1 MARPLKLGLDYFPLD
16 TDIDSDDKIQLI
28 EAEFGSK
35 GFAVVI
41 KLLCKVYSDKGYYYN
56 WTEVEKLLF
65 AKKMGESV
73 SLVDEI
79 VKRSVK
85 WGLFEKSV
93 FNQFQVLTSSAIQS
107 RFLEAVN
114 RREKVEMFKEFSLI
128 DVSKY
133 RNVVNVYINRV
144 NVNIG
149 TQSKVKEIKVK
160 EINDAIPSDDE
171 KENPEISIEKDP
183 ETSPKKRNDKVEK
196 LDFQLLLEYLNE
208 KKGRNYRV
216 VPDKVKTKFHSLLKQ
231 GYEKKDIKTA
241 IDNAVKAKNHIENNF
256 QYLTMEFF
264 SRTEKIDMYSNTG
277 KSETVKSKN
286 NKPLG
291 VWSV

>member
-1 MARPLKLGLDYFPLD
+1 MINKEAYYFSHDSNARND
-16 TDIDSDDKIQLI
+16 
-28 EAEFGSK
+28 
-35 GFAVVI
+35 
-41 KLLCKVYSDKGYYYN
+41 
-56 WTEVEKLLF
+56 EKLLAVRMRF
-65 AKKMGESV
+65 GAEGYGIYFMIIERLRDESDNMSIKDYNILAFDFRV
-73 SLVDEI
+73 SADK
-79 VKRSVK
+79 VKSVIEDFE
-85 WGLFEKSV
+85 LFEFTDDKKYFYSQRMLNNMKIKNQKSEKAR
-93 FNQFQVLTSSAIQS
+93 LSA
-107 RFLEAVN
+107 
-114 RREKVEMFKEFSLI
+114 EKRWNKSESNANAMRTHSEGNAIKE
-128 DVSKY
+128 
-133 RNVVNVYINRV
+133 
-144 NVNIG
+144 
-149 TQSKVKEIKVK
+149 SKVKESKVK
-160 EINDAIPSDDE
+160 EINDVLPSDDE
-171 KENPEISIEKDP
+171 KENPEISIEKNP

-208 KKGRNYRV
+208 KTGRNYRV

>member
-1 MARPLKLGLDYFPLD
+1 MINKEAYYFSHDSNARND
-16 TDIDSDDKIQLI
+16 
-28 EAEFGSK
+28 
-35 GFAVVI
+35 
-41 KLLCKVYSDKGYYYN
+41 
-56 WTEVEKLLF
+56 EKLLAVRMRF
-65 AKKMGESV
+65 GAEGYGIYFMIIERLRDESDNMSIKDYNILAFDFRV
-73 SLVDEI
+73 SADK
-79 VKRSVK
+79 VKSVIEDFE
-85 WGLFEKSV
+85 LFEFTDDKKYFYSQRMLNNMKIKNQKSEKAR
-93 FNQFQVLTSSAIQS
+93 LSA
-107 RFLEAVN
+107 
-114 RREKVEMFKEFSLI
+114 EKRWNKSESNANAQRTHCEGNAIKE
-128 DVSKY
+128 SK
-133 RNVVNVYINRV
+133 
-144 NVNIG
+144 G
-149 TQSKVKEIKVK
+149 KESKVK
-160 EINDAIPSDDE
+160 EINDVLPSDDE
-171 KENPEISIEKDP
+171 KENPEISIEKNP

-208 KKGRNYRV
+208 KTGRNYRV

>member
-1 MARPLKLGLDYFPLD
+1 MINKEAYYFSHDSNARND
-16 TDIDSDDKIQLI
+16 
-28 EAEFGSK
+28 
-35 GFAVVI
+35 
-41 KLLCKVYSDKGYYYN
+41 
-56 WTEVEKLLF
+56 EKLLAVRMRF
-65 AKKMGESV
+65 GAEGYGIYFMIIERLRDESDNMSIKDYNILAFDFRV
-73 SLVDEI
+73 SADK
-79 VKRSVK
+79 VKSVIEDFE
-85 WGLFEKSV
+85 LFEFTDDKKYFYSQRMLNNMKIKNQKSEKAR
-93 FNQFQVLTSSAIQS
+93 LSA
-107 RFLEAVN
+107 
-114 RREKVEMFKEFSLI
+114 EKRWNKSESNANAMRTHSEGNAIKE
-128 DVSKY
+128 SK
-133 RNVVNVYINRV
+133 
-144 NVNIG
+144 G
-149 TQSKVKEIKVK
+149 KESKVK
-160 EINDAIPSDDE
+160 EINDVLPSDDE
-171 KENPEISIEKDP
+171 KENPEISIEKNP

-208 KKGRNYRV
+208 KTGRNYRV

>member
-1 MARPLKLGLDYFPLD
+1 MINKEAYYFSHDSNARND
-16 TDIDSDDKIQLI
+16 
-28 EAEFGSK
+28 
-35 GFAVVI
+35 
-41 KLLCKVYSDKGYYYN
+41 
-56 WTEVEKLLF
+56 EKLLAVRMRF
-65 AKKMGESV
+65 GAEGYGIYFMIIERLRDESDNMSIKDYNILAFDFRV
-73 SLVDEI
+73 SADK
-79 VKRSVK
+79 VKSVIEDFE
-85 WGLFEKSV
+85 LFEFTDDKKYFFSQRMLNNMKIKNQKSEKAR
-93 FNQFQVLTSSAIQS
+93 LSA
-107 RFLEAVN
+107 
-114 RREKVEMFKEFSLI
+114 EKRWNKSESNANAMRTHSEGNAIKE
-128 DVSKY
+128 SK
-133 RNVVNVYINRV
+133 
-144 NVNIG
+144 G
-149 TQSKVKEIKVK
+149 KESKVK
-160 EINDAIPSDDE
+160 EINDVLPSDDE
-171 KENPEISIEKDP
+171 KENPEISIEKNP

-208 KKGRNYRV
+208 KTGRNYRV
-216 VPDKVKTKFHSLLKQ
+216 VPYKVKTKFHSLLKQ

>member
-1 MARPLKLGLDYFPLD
+1 MINKEAYYFSHDSNARND
-16 TDIDSDDKIQLI
+16 
-28 EAEFGSK
+28 
-35 GFAVVI
+35 
-41 KLLCKVYSDKGYYYN
+41 
-56 WTEVEKLLF
+56 EKLLAVRMRF
-65 AKKMGESV
+65 GAEGYGIYFMIIERLRDESDNMSIKDYNILAFDFRV
-73 SLVDEI
+73 SADK
-79 VKRSVK
+79 VKSVIEDFE
-85 WGLFEKSV
+85 LFEFTDDKKYFYSQRMLNNMKIKNQKSEKAR
-93 FNQFQVLTSSAIQS
+93 LSA
-107 RFLEAVN
+107 
-114 RREKVEMFKEFSLI
+114 EKRWNKSESNALAMRTHCEGNAIKE
-128 DVSKY
+128 SK
-133 RNVVNVYINRV
+133 
-144 NVNIG
+144 G
-149 TQSKVKEIKVK
+149 KESKVK
-160 EINDAIPSDDE
+160 EINDVLPSDDE
-171 KENPEISIEKDP
+171 KENPEISIEKNP

-208 KKGRNYRV
+208 KTGRNYRV
-216 VPDKVKTKFHSLLKQ
+216 VPYKVKTKFHSLLKQ